1 MIPTAARELLSR
13 NGLVG
18 WISAQTPLDSTERR
32 HFVAIL
38 ANLTQ
43 VMTFDKL
50 TGVADLLDA
59 LTAIIDSDS
68 AFSPLS
74 LERFCIS
81 SHSYDSHSRL
91 H

>member
-18 WISAQTPLDSTERR
+18 WIASQTPLDSTERKY
-32 HFVAIL
+32 FVAIL
-38 ANLTQ
+38 GNLTQ

-59 LTAIIDSDS
+59 LTAVIGSDS
-68 AFSPLS
+68 EF
-74 LERFCIS
+74 
-81 SHSYDSHSRL
+81 
-91 H
+91 